1 MDSGIH
7 LEHSWIR
14 SSQRLRS
21 CIYFLL
27 YPCYYATLPLYYAI
41 LLFRGFPVPTPCT
54 EKQARQQQDPSLRR
68 GLHHK
73 VSHVPS
79 NAAVPLLTVSLVFS
93 ATDTGPDQ
101 GLLVVQDGQD
111 TKDDG
116 CTCLKLDI
124 HQALRHGFADV
135 LKVHGGPLDKA
146 SDSDDG
152 VEWRGGSGGLRR
164 GLGLGRCL
172 GLRGSLLGGRGVVDE
187 GEEVGGGCEHG
198 RGGVGGLDLAG
209 LDESVARDVRHDA
222 SHLLRPGLTSCTPEE
237 ARSCLRRS

>member
-1 MDSGIH
+1 MVFIWSIVGYDPVKGYVHASTFYFI
-7 LEHSWIR
+7 LATT
-14 SSQRLRS
+14 LR
-21 CIYFLL
+21 
-27 YPCYYATLPLYYAI
+27 YAI

-68 GLHHK
+68 GLHNK

-116 CTCLKLDI
+116 CTCLKLDV

-172 GLRGSLLGGRGVVDE
+172 GLRCSLLGG
-187 GEEVGGGCEHG
+187 
-198 RGGVGGLDLAG
+198 
-209 LDESVARDVRHDA
+209 
-222 SHLLRPGLTSCTPEE
+222 
-237 ARSCLRRS
+237 